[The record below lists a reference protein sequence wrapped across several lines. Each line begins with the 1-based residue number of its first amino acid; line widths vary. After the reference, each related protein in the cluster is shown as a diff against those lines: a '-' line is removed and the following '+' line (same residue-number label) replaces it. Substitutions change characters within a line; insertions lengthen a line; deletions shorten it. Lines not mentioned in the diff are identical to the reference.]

1 MTDYDAIVVGSGP
14 NGLAAAIVLAREGL
28 SVLVREAQAT
38 IGGGA
43 RSAELT
49 LPGFIHDVCS
59 AVHPMAVSSPL
70 FRSLPLASHG
80 LQWIQPPLALA
91 HPFDDAL
98 PAVLERN
105 FESTAATLDPDG
117 EAYQRLL
124 EPMTRDWDTLALE
137 ILGPMLHIPS
147 RPLPLARFGLRAMRP
162 ASSLARSVFRGPRA
176 RALFAGLASHSIVAL
191 DQPGTSAIG
200 LALAAAGHAQ
210 GWPIPRGGS
219 QQITEALASY
229 LRLLGGTIEANAPVD
244 AIESLPPARAVL
256 LDLTPRQML
265 KIAAKRLPEDYIRS
279 LRRFAYGPG
288 VFKIDWALSGPIP
301 WRNPECDGA
310 GTMHLGGSLEEIEA
324 AEAASWNGKDSERP
338 FVLLAQPSLFDT
350 TRVPAGR
357 HTAWGYCH
365 VPNGSI
371 LDMTQAIE
379 AQVERF
385 APGFRNLVLARHTK
399 NTAQL
404 EQGNANLVGGDIGGG
419 ANSLRQLLIRP
430 TLALDPYRTPVK
442 DLYLCSS
449 STPPG
454 GGVHG
459 MCGYQA
465 ARSAL
470 KNTFGR

>member
-1 MTDYDAIVVGSGP
+1 
-14 NGLAAAIVLAREGL
+14 
-28 SVLVREAQAT
+28 
-38 IGGGA
+38 
-43 RSAELT
+43 
-49 LPGFIHDVCS
+49 
-59 AVHPMAVSSPL
+59 
-70 FRSLPLASHG
+70 
-80 LQWIQPPLALA
+80 
-91 HPFDDAL
+91 
-98 PAVLERN
+98 
-105 FESTAATLDPDG
+105 
-117 EAYQRLL
+117 
-124 EPMTRDWDTLALE
+124 MTRDWETLAQE

-147 RPLPLARFGLRAMRP
+147 RPLLLAEFGLQALRP
-162 ASSLARSVFRGPRA
+162 ASSLARSAFRGPLA
-176 RALFAGLASHSIVAL
+176 RALFAGLAAHSIVAL

-200 LALAAAGHAQ
+200 LALAAAGHAE

-229 LRLLGGTIEANAPVD
+229 LRSLGGTIEANAPVD
-244 AIESLPPARAVL
+244 SIESLPPARAVL
-256 LDLTPRQML
+256 LDLTPRQVL

-288 VFKIDWALSGPIP
+288 VFKIDWALGGPIP
-301 WRNPECDGA
+301 WRNQECERA

-324 AEAASWNGKDSERP
+324 GEAAAWNGKDSEKP

-350 TRVPAGR
+350 TRMPAGR

-365 VPNGSI
+365 VPNGST
-371 LDMTQAIE
+371 LDMTDAIE

-385 APGFRNLVLARHTK
+385 APGFRDLVLARHTK

-404 EQGNANLVGGDIGGG
+404 EHSNANLVGGDIGGG
-419 ANSLRQLLIRP
+419 ANNLRQLLVRP
-430 TLALDPYRTPVK
+430 TWALDPYRTPAK
-442 DLYLCSS
+442 GLYLCSS

-470 KNTFGR
+470 KHTFGR